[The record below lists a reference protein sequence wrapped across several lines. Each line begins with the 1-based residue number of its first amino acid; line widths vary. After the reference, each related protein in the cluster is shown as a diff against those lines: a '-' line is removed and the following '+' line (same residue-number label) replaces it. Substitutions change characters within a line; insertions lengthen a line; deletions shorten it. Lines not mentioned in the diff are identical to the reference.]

1 MQAEV
6 QEEEQHDE
14 IVGDAVEAAHHDDDA
29 VGEEDADDTLDV
41 GGPPREKMYR
51 RAARKEFLDKLLTS
65 AMMEI
70 VVFGTK
76 AMDAVYLLLV
86 LVFHRLLRDKRA
98 HPRPVGWPEN
108 EYRCCHYACL
118 MILSRSEFRHLEVSA
133 FTTEAEWNAFNA
145 AHKQQGK
152 PSEKNP
158 AAGAL
163 SAEVLKWAIATH
175 NRWILIKRE
184 MMNIFHP
191 EWVCYTVP
199 RISATHLSS
208 SLVFVL
214 SLFFSGENVCKW

>member
-1 MQAEV
+1 MQAEA
-6 QEEEQHDE
+6 QQEEQHDE
-14 IVGDAVEAAHHDDDA
+14 NLGDAVEEAHHDDDA
-29 VGEEDADDTLDV
+29 VAEEDADDAPDV

-51 RAARKEFLDKLLTS
+51 RAVRKEFLDKLLTS

-70 VVFGTK
+70 VVFGTT

-86 LVFHRLLRDKRA
+86 LIFHRLLRDKKA

-133 FTTEAEWNAFNA
+133 FTSEAEWNAFNA

-152 PSEKNP
+152 PTKENP

-163 SAEVLKWAIATH
+163 SAEVLKWAIANH

-191 EWVCYTVP
+191 EWVGYLASHQRHTP
-199 RISATHLSS
+199 LIISRVRALT
-208 SLVFVL
+208 
-214 SLFFSGENVCKW
+214 LFCRRKCL